1 MSARLA
7 TYDQTP
13 PRWGTSSYIAI
24 RRAGRI
30 RMLLANALVLIG
42 VGTMLAL
49 NPLGL
54 QLALA
59 TDLTQPRTV
68 ARVAAIEGA
77 LEHFPYHASLPIRR
91 VEVKADLKLLLAQ
104 SESSAL
110 DGAARDDTILV
121 AFALSEP
128 YSIDEDIAA
137 QHGLE
142 LIDRTELS
150 SFGLRIVRYRVQTNQ
165 PIGPVIANL
174 RKDQRISSVQANVEY
189 GLPTRSEVT
198 KESGPGVGQQ
208 TKQYD
213 PQGASLRRR
222 LNSDAAVARTI
233 GGPRAAAQSRV
244 SGVVRAPK
252 ATKPTNRSL
261 TYERQRQQLLDQLTV
276 AEEARRMA
284 MEELEELERSQTR
297 EGVEVSGGT
306 SAAFVANRH
315 SASPWPR
322 DDARD
327 TDGSQRANLRRRCIE
342 IRVDPDGYEKA
353 LVDLCRT
360 L

>member
-1 MSARLA
+1 
-7 TYDQTP
+7 
-13 PRWGTSSYIAI
+13 
-24 RRAGRI
+24 
-30 RMLLANALVLIG
+30 MLLANALVLIG
-42 VGTMLAL
+42 VGTMLVP

-59 TDLTQPRTV
+59 TDLTQPRPV

-77 LEHFPYHASLPIRR
+77 FEHSSYHASLPIRR

-104 SESSAL
+104 SASSAL

-137 QHGLE
+137 QHGLA

-150 SFGLRIVRYRVQTNQ
+150 SFGLRVVRYRVQNNQ
-165 PIGPVIANL
+165 PIGPIIANL
-174 RKDQRISSVQANVEY
+174 RKDQRIGSVQANVEY
-189 GLPTRSEVT
+189 GLPTRSGAT

-208 TKQYD
+208 TSQYD

-222 LNSDAAVARTI
+222 LNSDAAGARTT
-233 GGPRAAAQSRV
+233 GGARAAAQSRL
-244 SGVVRAPK
+244 SGVAGASK
-252 ATKPTNRSL
+252 ATKPTDRSL
-261 TYERQRQQLLDQLTV
+261 TYERQRQQLLDQLAV

-306 SAAFVANRH
+306 SAASVAKRH
-315 SASPWPR
+315 AASSWPR
-322 DDARD
+322 DDAGDPNGFRR
-327 TDGSQRANLRRRCIE
+327 TNLRRRCVE
-342 IRVDPDGYEKA
+342 IRIDPDGYEKA
-353 LVDLCRT
+353 LVDLCRA